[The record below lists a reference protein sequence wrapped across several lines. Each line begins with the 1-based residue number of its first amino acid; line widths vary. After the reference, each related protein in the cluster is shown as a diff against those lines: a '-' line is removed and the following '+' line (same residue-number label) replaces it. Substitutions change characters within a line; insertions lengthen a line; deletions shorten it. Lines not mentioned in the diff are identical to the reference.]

1 MDIAIEHNPQMAV
14 YDTETRVYD
23 KMYMSELFISWF
35 ALVSLG
41 VFACLSMIIWIVRGF
56 KK

>member
-1 MDIAIEHNPQMAV
+1 MYIAIEHNPQMAV

-23 KMYMSELFISWF
+23 KMYMSGLFISWF